1 MPTGRRT
8 MPAMRTV
15 LIGLALFAAI
25 LLPAPFLVALTLVA
39 FCTIEYAAIAIGR
52 VNDPERV
59 RATAPLISVR
69 LLRGPPR

>member
-1 MPTGRRT
+1 MPIARHTIPT
-8 MPAMRTV
+8 MRTV
-15 LIGLALFAAI
+15 LIGLVLFAAI
-25 LLPAPFLVALTLVA
+25 VLPAPLLVALTLVA
-39 FCTIEYAAIAIGR
+39 LCTIAPAAAAIGR

>member
-1 MPTGRRT
+1 
-8 MPAMRTV
+8 MRTV
-15 LIGLALFAAI
+15 TIAVVLFAAI
-25 LLPAPFLVALTLVA
+25 ILPAPLLVALTLVSL
-39 FCTIEYAAIAIGR
+39 CTIASEASAIGR